1 MVAQGRFPEAEG
13 HFRRAATL
21 HPERAASRNALG
33 VALAGQ
39 GRDREAEAE
48 FQEAARLSPRLVD
61 APANLGVL
69 YTRNGRFDEAIVVL
83 RRALALDD
91 RRAGV
96 RADLGRVLRTRAIEL
111 AREGRLDEAAGLW
124 LEASPLAGD
133 DPELGR

>member
-1 MVAQGRFPEAEG
+1 
-13 HFRRAATL
+13 
-21 HPERAASRNALG
+21 
-33 VALAGQ
+33 
-39 GRDREAEAE
+39 
-48 FQEAARLSPRLVD
+48 VD

-111 AREGRLDEAAGLW
+111 AREGRLDEAARLS
-124 LEASPLAGD
+124 LEASPLVGD
-133 DPELGR
+133 ELGR